1 MGYPEM
7 NCRNKFHQSLQS
19 HNQSWNK
26 NWSFSRSHC
35 VHTNDEPNSLS
46 SYPGRHPESTNN
58 FQCYVNVE
66 ENLNSQAKK
75 CVKSVTFSE
84 LPQNVL
90 KSQPNYVNID
100 FADSLQFYENCK
112 DCYSKGTDGF
122 EVEFEKSSTMIS
134 TINSVNVSC
143 KNCCKRS
150 DSKPGK
156 LERSISLPVQEEPP
170 GYIRMSSLTTNVTDN
185 CSECVNNPNE
195 RLLSLRPKSISFLC
209 LNNLNRGRRLYRVK
223 SISDPEINL
232 LPLSRKRPK
241 IALSRIIEL
250 ISNVRPVTAQEIQK
264 FAKKPSIPCYK
275 NRVEESQYHS
285 DDTLSSDTMV
295 NTANDMSV
303 KGSMS
308 SMSSETANQVVASR
322 FLSASELNISMCSFD
337 GFEHLAGS
345 GQVESDLKKYKEH
358 LRGLELP
365 QLPLHSEYIRCDK
378 TGFSA
383 VRRSHTLTFKPGHNR
398 DSSSSND
405 SGVST
410 ASLRLRKADFTEF
423 EMPVTSSLSAKLL
436 REYALGL
443 AGKSSSDLS
452 LPRRSK
458 SIDPLGELVFQFQD
472 SGSTAKS
479 TSALLSVVDGKG
491 AYIYERFKI
500 YRQSIYLSPLITR
513 MSQIK
518 PTKLQFFF
526 TFILILFTFKCN
538 FGS

>member
-1 MGYPEM
+1 MGYSEM
-7 NCRNKFHQSLQS
+7 HCRSKFHQSHQS
-19 HNQSWNK
+19 HNNRSWNR
-26 NWSFSRSHC
+26 NWSFARSHS
-35 VHTNDEPNSLS
+35 VHADDEPNSFS
-46 SYPGRHPESTNN
+46 SDPGWHPESTTNCE
-58 FQCYVNVE
+58 CYVNVK
-66 ENLNSQAKK
+66 ENSNCQVKK

-84 LPQNVL
+84 LPQSVL
-90 KSQPNYVNID
+90 KSKQPNYVNID
-100 FADSLQFYENCK
+100 FAESLQFYENCK
-112 DCYSKGTDGF
+112 DCYSKVTDGF
-122 EVEFEKSSTMIS
+122 EIEFAKSSKIVS
-134 TINSVNVSC
+134 TKNGLNASC
-143 KNCCKRS
+143 KNCCMRS
-150 DSKPGK
+150 DSKPVK
-156 LERSISLPVQEEPP
+156 LERSTSLPVQDEPP
-170 GYIRMSSLTTNVTDN
+170 GYIRMSSLTKSVTDN
-185 CSECVNNPNE
+185 CSECCENHPNE
-195 RLLSLRPKSISFLC
+195 RLLSSRPKSNSFLC
-209 LNNLNRGRRLYRVK
+209 LNNLHRNRRLYRVK

-232 LPLSRKRPK
+232 LPISRKRPK

-250 ISNVRPVTAQEIQK
+250 ISNSRPVTAQEIQK
-264 FAKKPSIPCYK
+264 FAKKPSIPSYK

-308 SMSSETANQVVASR
+308 SMCSETANQVVASR

-337 GFEHLAGS
+337 ELQTLPGS
-345 GQVESDLKKYKEH
+345 EQVESDLKKYKEH

-365 QLPLHSEYIRCDK
+365 QLPLHSEYISCEK

-423 EMPVTSSLSAKLL
+423 EMPVTTSLSAKLL

-472 SGSTAKS
+472 SSGTAKS

-491 AYIYERFKI
+491 AYSCYERFKI
-500 YRQSIYLSPLITR
+500 Y
-513 MSQIK
+513 
-518 PTKLQFFF
+518 
-526 TFILILFTFKCN
+526 
-538 FGS
+538 

>member
-1 MGYPEM
+1 MGYSEM
-7 NCRNKFHQSLQS
+7 SCRNKFHQSLQS
-19 HNQSWNK
+19 HNNRSWNR
-26 NWSFSRSHC
+26 NWSFARSHS
-35 VHTNDEPNSLS
+35 VHTDDEPNSLS
-46 SYPGRHPESTNN
+46 SDPGWHPESTNN
-58 FQCYVNVE
+58 CECYVNVK
-66 ENLNSQAKK
+66 ENLNCQTKK

-84 LPQNVL
+84 LPQSVL

-100 FADSLQFYENCK
+100 FAESLKFYENCK
-112 DCYSKGTDGF
+112 DCYNKVADGF
-122 EVEFEKSSTMIS
+122 DIEFTKNSS
-134 TINSVNVSC
+134 NVSTNNVNDSC
-143 KNCCKRS
+143 KSCCKRS
-150 DSKPGK
+150 DSKPVK
-156 LERSISLPVQEEPP
+156 LERSTSLPVQDEPP
-170 GYIRMSSLTTNVTDN
+170 GYIRMSSLTRNLTDN
-185 CSECVNNPNE
+185 CSECCVNNPND
-195 RLLSLRPKSISFLC
+195 RLLSSRPKSNSFLC
-209 LNNLNRGRRLYRVK
+209 LNNLHRNRRLYRVK

-232 LPLSRKRPK
+232 IPISRKRPK

-250 ISNVRPVTAQEIQK
+250 ISNFRPVTAQEIQK
-264 FAKKPSIPCYK
+264 FAKKPSIPSYK

-285 DDTLSSDTMV
+285 DDTLSSHTMV

-303 KGSMS
+303 KSSMS
-308 SMSSETANQVVASR
+308 SMCSETANQVVASR
-322 FLSASELNISMCSFD
+322 FLSASELHISMCSFD
-337 GFEHLAGS
+337 GLETLPGS
-345 GQVESDLKKYKEH
+345 EQVESDLKKYKEH

-365 QLPLHSEYIRCDK
+365 QLPLHSEYISCDK

-423 EMPVTSSLSAKLL
+423 EMPVTTSLSAKLL

-472 SGSTAKS
+472 SSGTAKS

-491 AYIYERFKI
+491 AYAYERLQI
-500 YRQSIYLSPLITR
+500 Y
-513 MSQIK
+513 
-518 PTKLQFFF
+518 
-526 TFILILFTFKCN
+526 
-538 FGS
+538 